1 MYEKSVKIPD
11 AWKKDEEVF
20 EQLRKLS
27 DYNEP
32 AYQLKEA
39 EYYGLESI
47 KLCAVQPESA
57 GGSAVSYFCL
67 KFNDTKIFMN
77 NRKDFKA
84 EGKMQPLVQLILT
97 LYKSIKNQIVPPS
110 ANIENLA
117 DECAGMNIVQEAK
130 QQEINTTLSN
140 SFGFGGTNGCLVL
153 KKYVD

>member
-27 DYNEP
+27 EYNEP

-47 KLCAVQPESA
+47 KLCAVQPDSA

-97 LYKSIKNQIVPPS
+97 LYKSIKNQIVLFFDYEEEEKFKICIPELKVGASGENIYNTIYCTKPS
-110 ANIENLA
+110 SA
-117 DECAGMNIVQEAK
+117 
-130 QQEINTTLSN
+130 
-140 SFGFGGTNGCLVL
+140 
-153 KKYVD
+153 